1 LDRTEA
7 INLYKEIGSGCN
19 VNIDF
24 VSLVPPTK
32 ENVLSKGYQLHI
44 KSFLNTS
51 DRECIQKIV
60 DNHHLDWTELDQTL
74 VIYKPQK
81 KEEALR

>member
-1 LDRTEA
+1 MDRAEA
-7 INLYKEIGSGCN
+7 INLYKEIGSAC
-19 VNIDF
+19 NIDIAF

-32 ENVLSKGYQLHI
+32 EDVLSKGYQLHI

-60 DNHHLDWTELDQTL
+60 DNHHLDWTELYQTI

-81 KEEALR
+81 KQART